1 MSQKFTLQCHT
12 VPKLMQTRTHS
23 TQVQS
28 PQSVPQ
34 APTASSVPTIY
45 RERKKEERRRRKEA
59 NITTHQ
65 HIPVFVCRTL
75 RGLFLDP
82 LFKENWG
89 LNKYIIKVLEDSP
102 CLLFLQNDKVLS
114 CSKCG
119 KKEWHKTPHQAWT
132 LVQL

>member
-28 PQSVPQ
+28 SQSVPQ

-45 RERKKEERRRRKEA
+45 RERKKEERRRKEA

-65 HIPVFVCRTL
+65 HIPVFAELYMDYSLIHYL
-75 RGLFLDP
+75 RKLG
-82 LFKENWG
+82 
-89 LNKYIIKVLEDSP
+89 S
-102 CLLFLQNDKVLS
+102 
-114 CSKCG
+114 
-119 KKEWHKTPHQAWT
+119 
-132 LVQL
+132 